1 VVGTVTKIDNGEGRL
16 FSTSGETVS
25 LRVAMSECGKAI
37 ETSIIMQTKR
47 MRSGA
52 CVLWYNEKRESVR
65 CVEILRTKKSGPEQR
80 CALVVQV

>member
-1 VVGTVTKIDNGEGRL
+1 
-16 FSTSGETVS
+16 
-25 LRVAMSECGKAI
+25 
-37 ETSIIMQTKR
+37 